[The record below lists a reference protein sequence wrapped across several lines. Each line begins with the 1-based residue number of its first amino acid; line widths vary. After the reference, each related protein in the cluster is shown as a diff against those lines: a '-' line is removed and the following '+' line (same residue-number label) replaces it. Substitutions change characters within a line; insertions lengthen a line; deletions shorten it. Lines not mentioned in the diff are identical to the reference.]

1 MDSTCEIIEEGRL
14 TLERLLLNIR
24 MDEELIIIN
33 KENDLIAYGTE
44 KEIRNDKPQ
53 WLNML
58 VWNIYCND
66 GKIKIE
72 IGE

>member
-33 KENDLIAYGTE
+33 KENDLIAFVRYYLS
-44 KEIRNDKPQ
+44 INRNQIIISDK
-53 WLNML
+53 
-58 VWNIYCND
+58 NI
-66 GKIKIE
+66 GIAFF
-72 IGE
+72 